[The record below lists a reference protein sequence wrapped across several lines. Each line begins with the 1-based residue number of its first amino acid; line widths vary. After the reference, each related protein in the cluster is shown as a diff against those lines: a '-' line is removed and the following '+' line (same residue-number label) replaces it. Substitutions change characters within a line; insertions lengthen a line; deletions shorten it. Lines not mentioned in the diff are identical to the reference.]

1 MVWQG
6 ANRRCRSVFSR
17 FALMAITV
25 VVSVVETSAVRAES
39 LLIERSHWQDKHP
52 PTETFLKSMPSQLD
66 KTPVEPK
73 PVRPVWKS
81 VFQDQFWQVECRNDP
96 QEDSPPQEEWAV
108 KANQKC
114 RMTNNV
120 RASDVEIRK
129 DPFAIS
135 MERVRLQGESRTA
148 TVAIIRT
155 PMNLLLPG
163 GLTLQVDG
171 GRTQRLAIRS
181 CHVDLRTDNQPPG
194 FGGDHVGQKIE
205 AVCLAPFRL
214 TDALRRALQ
223 RGNQLKLGATSLSG
237 DKIAQTISLIGF
249 TKALAA
255 LQ

>member
-1 MVWQG
+1 MVRQG
-6 ANRRCRSVFSR
+6 ANRKCRSVFSR

-25 VVSVVETSAVRAES
+25 VVSVAAISAVRAET
-39 LLIERSHWQDKHP
+39 LLIERSHRPDKLP
-52 PTETFLKSMPSQLD
+52 PTETFLKSL
-66 KTPVEPK
+66 PVQPNKAPVGPK
-73 PVRPVWKS
+73 PAGSVWKS
-81 VFQDQFWQVECRNDP
+81 VFQDQFWQVECSNDP
-96 QEDSPPQEEWAV
+96 QEDSPPQEEWVV
-108 KANQKC
+108 KATQKC
-114 RMTNNV
+114 RMTNKMQ
-120 RASDVEIRK
+120 ASDAEIRK
-129 DPFAIS
+129 DPFTIS
-135 MERVRLQGESRTA
+135 MERVRLQGDSRTA

-181 CHVDLRTDNQPPG
+181 CHVDLQTDNQPRD

-214 TDALRRALQ
+214 TNTLRRALQ

-249 TKALAA
+249 TKALAT

>member
-1 MVWQG
+1 
-6 ANRRCRSVFSR
+6 
-17 FALMAITV
+17 MAV
-25 VVSVVETSAVRAES
+25 AGVVSVAAINGVRAES
-39 LLIERSHWQDKHP
+39 LLIERSHRPDKLP
-52 PTETFLKSMPSQLD
+52 PTVTFLKSLPSQLD
-66 KTPVEPK
+66 KAPVAPK
-73 PVRPVWKS
+73 PAGPVWKS
-81 VFQDQFWQVECRNDP
+81 VFQDQFWQVECSNDP

-108 KANQKC
+108 KATQKC

-120 RASDVEIRK
+120 QTSDADIRK

-135 MERVRLQGESRTA
+135 MERVRLQGDSRTA

-171 GRTQRLAIRS
+171 GRIQRLAIRS
-181 CHVDLRTDNQPPG
+181 CHVDLQTDNQPRDN
-194 FGGDHVGQKIE
+194 GGDHFGQKIE

-249 TKALAA
+249 TTALAA

>member
-1 MVWQG
+1 MVVTG
-6 ANRRCRSVFSR
+6 VMSV
-17 FALMAITV
+17 A
-25 VVSVVETSAVRAES
+25 ETSAVRAES
-39 LLIERSHWQDKHP
+39 LLIEKSHRPDKLP
-52 PTETFLKSMPSQLD
+52 PTETFLKSLPSQLD
-66 KTPVEPK
+66 KAPVRPK
-73 PVRPVWKS
+73 PAGPVWKS
-81 VFQDQFWQVECRNDP
+81 VFQDQFWQVECSNDP
-96 QEDSPPQEEWAV
+96 QEDSPPQEGWVV

-120 RASDVEIRK
+120 QASDVAIGK
-129 DPFAIS
+129 DPFTIT

-171 GRTQRLAIRS
+171 GRAQRLAIRS
-181 CHVDLRTDNQPPG
+181 CHVDLQTDNQPRDYS
-194 FGGDHVGQKIE
+194 GDHVGQKIE

-214 TDALRRALQ
+214 TNTLRRALQ

-237 DKIAQTISLIGF
+237 DKIAQTVSLIGF